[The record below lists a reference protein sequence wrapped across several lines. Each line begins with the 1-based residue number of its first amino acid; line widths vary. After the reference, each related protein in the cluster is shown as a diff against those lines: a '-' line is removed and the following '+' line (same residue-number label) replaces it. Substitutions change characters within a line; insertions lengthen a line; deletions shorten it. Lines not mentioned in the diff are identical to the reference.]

1 MFKPWNEEDHPCQE
15 ETYAVAKR
23 KPVAN
28 QDLNPDLSDTSWC
41 CVNK

>member
-1 MFKPWNEEDHPCQE
+1 MFKPWNKEDHPCQE

-28 QDLNPDLSDTSWC
+28 QDLDPDLCDTG
-41 CVNK
+41 VV